1 MSENLKNNATRFDRL
16 VDGELSTTEY
26 QALLATL
33 DDEPAGWR
41 QCALAF
47 LEAQALGN
55 DLASVRRSL
64 DLRDCGEQT
73 GGNESSQKTTHSSQ
87 RFSVGTLLAV
97 ALSFLFAFTL
107 GAVAPRIF
115 GGRQQEP
122 ALTGNNVPA
131 QANVAGQW
139 PAAGGETRHQAFRPV
154 GNVRL
159 VMDGASGESSQ
170 SGDVPVYDV
179 GQDLDQFLSQNR
191 PALAPELIELLQQR
205 GHEVVRQEQYVPAQ
219 LEDGRQVIVPVERY
233 LITPVS
239 QRAY

>member
-1 MSENLKNNATRFDRL
+1 MTDKNNYTRFDRL
-16 VDGELSTTEY
+16 VDGELSPAEY
-26 QALLATL
+26 QALLASL
-33 DDEPAGWR
+33 EDEPAGWR

-47 LEAQALGN
+47 LEAQALGSE
-55 DLASVRRSL
+55 LGSVRRAL
-64 DLRDCGEQT
+64 DLTAGEQE
-73 GGNESSQKTTHSSQ
+73 GGKKWPPPSR
-87 RFSVGTLLAV
+87 RFDLSTLLAV
-97 ALSFLFAFTL
+97 ALSFLLAFTL
-107 GAVAPRIF
+107 GAITPRIF
-115 GGRQQEP
+115 GNRPQEP
-122 ALTGNNVPA
+122 SLTGNNLTAPTV
-131 QANVAGQW
+131 VAGQR
-139 PAAGGETRHQAFRPV
+139 PPAGGEIRHQTLRPV

-159 VMDGASGESSQ
+159 VMDGTGGESTQ

-239 QRAY
+239 QQSY